1 MASKKIDREPLVAS
15 LAKLSGSQVLVV
27 GDLMLDH
34 YLVGT
39 VDRISPEAP
48 VPVVAVQSEHLLLG
62 GAGNVALNIARL
74 GGSPHLIGVTGSDDN
89 AENLRQLVALENLE
103 GDIVSVDDRPTT
115 IKTRIIAQN
124 QQVARVDKEVSRPL
138 DIQQSQGVLD
148 AIAEIIDEYEV
159 IILSDY
165 GKGLVTIEFMD
176 AFRNLVLSQ
185 ERPPKVLV
193 DPKLKNFN
201 LYKGAYCVTPN
212 SKEAL
217 EASHRLSFESRVD
230 VLRTGASIFRQ
241 LACEHVLITLGPNG
255 MALFE
260 TPSEVYHF
268 PTVAKR
274 VFDVTGAGDT
284 VIATLGISLAA
295 GLDLLTASLLA
306 NYAAGN
312 VIAEVGTATT
322 TQEALARAIRYGHTP
337 EIVSWLSDKD
347 QVEK

>member
-1 MASKKIDREPLVAS
+1 MSRKNVDRDALIAS
-15 LAKLSGSQVLVV
+15 LGSLNGSQVLVV

-34 YLVGT
+34 YLVGN
-39 VDRISPEAP
+39 VERISPEAP
-48 VPVVAVQSEHLLLG
+48 VPVVTVKSEHLLLG

-74 GGSPHLIGVTGSDDN
+74 GGDPYLIGVTGSDDN
-89 AENLRQLVALENLE
+89 AENLRQLVAMEELE
-103 GDIVSVDDRPTT
+103 GSLVSVDDRPTT

-124 QQVARVDKEVSRPL
+124 QQVARVDKEISKPL
-138 DIQQSQGVLD
+138 TLEQTRGVLN
-148 AIAEIIDEYEV
+148 AIAEIIDEFEV
-159 IILSDY
+159 IVLSDY
-165 GKGLVTIEFMD
+165 GKGLVTMEFMD
-176 AFRNLVLSQ
+176 AFRALVLAQ
-185 ERPPKVLV
+185 DRPPKVLV

-217 EASHRLSFESRVD
+217 EAAHRLQFESRVD

-255 MALFE
+255 MALFD
-260 TPSEVYHF
+260 TPSEVFHF

-284 VIATLGISLAA
+284 VIATLGVSLAA
-295 GLDLLTASLLA
+295 GHDLLTAALLA

-312 VIAEVGTATT
+312 VIGEVGTATT
-322 TQEALARAIRYGHTP
+322 TQEALINAIRYGHAP
-337 EIVSWLSDKD
+337 EIVTWLS
-347 QVEK
+347 EKEGASS